1 MAVIQLDCPSCGAYL
16 EVDDKVLFCPYCG
29 EKILIHDEE
38 VNYNIHDEAKI
49 KEAEMKEKIHRDELE
64 YKERKE
70 KRERKHGYIALVIG
84 ILFVA
89 GYMGFL
95 FFMDESDDNVYL
107 PVSSK
112 EYVGEN
118 CNKVINDL
126 ESIGF
131 VNISTRELKDIKLGL
146 LVDEGEV
153 ESVSIDGDKKFKEDD
168 AFPPDAN
175 VVVEY
180 HTKDK

>member
-1 MAVIQLDCPSCGAYL
+1 M
-16 EVDDKVLFCPYCG
+16 
-29 EKILIHDEE
+29 
-38 VNYNIHDEAKI
+38 
-49 KEAEMKEKIHRDELE
+49 
-64 YKERKE
+64 
-70 KRERKHGYIALVIG
+70 IG

-118 CNKVINDL
+118 YNKVINDL